1 MIYVQEPSV
10 KKSGSLIYFYMFI
23 YNLYPPLSI
32 IDISEVRHY
41 RKSFDLFLCALADSN
56 TSIQRYLGNLKHK
69 VYIPSKVLIFPQG
82 GIYSLGKI

>member
-23 YNLYPPLSI
+23 YNLYPPLFI

-41 RKSFDLFLCALADSN
+41 RKSFNLFPCALADSN